1 MGDRKESKNKKR
13 RKLLLSG
20 SATANNARSRLNQK
34 EATFYKGQEGSA
46 AGSAAQGTK
55 KAAKPAPES
64 SKPADNT
71 DSLNKE
77 YKSAEINIESNIN
90 SSGIKA
96 ADSPGSPKYVRK
108 KRKRKKTSK
117 QQEKNIKPAES
128 QNLESEQFGT
138 EVNTEEVKPAQA
150 PPEPKIEIMPKFEAE
165 AEPEPAADTAAE
177 AEADGEDSLLPV
189 RAENEEKELLPQI
202 SADSEIEP
210 ELAEVADFGSRLY
223 RSRSKMNVVF
233 KDRKRVFT
241 VAAAVLVVLLGAYT
255 IRAQTFKT
263 KFLPNTH
270 INGIDASF
278 KTPEEVKDIIR
289 QEIDSYKLDIKAREG
304 GEAKLSG
311 EELGVK
317 FNFDWIYY

>member
-34 EATFYKGQEGSA
+34 EAAFYKGQEGSA

-117 QQEKNIKPAES
+117 LQ
-128 QNLESEQFGT
+128 
-138 EVNTEEVKPAQA
+138 
-150 PPEPKIEIMPKFEAE
+150 
-165 AEPEPAADTAAE
+165 
-177 AEADGEDSLLPV
+177 
-189 RAENEEKELLPQI
+189 
-202 SADSEIEP
+202 
-210 ELAEVADFGSRLY
+210 
-223 RSRSKMNVVF
+223 
-233 KDRKRVFT
+233 
-241 VAAAVLVVLLGAYT
+241 
-255 IRAQTFKT
+255 
-263 KFLPNTH
+263 
-270 INGIDASF
+270 
-278 KTPEEVKDIIR
+278 
-289 QEIDSYKLDIKAREG
+289 
-304 GEAKLSG
+304 
-311 EELGVK
+311 
-317 FNFDWIYY
+317 